1 MDANSNQ
8 QHEGERGNTV
18 DQVAELLMAEEP
30 TVDDEIKKE
39 EEAVHRPNDDD
50 LVDDSEELEVDA
62 AQESD
67 DEIEDPETDDSNE
80 QETDDDDGLAA
91 LAAELGLDAD
101 KLTLSED
108 GEILVNIKVNGKNE
122 QIDLKEA
129 ISQTQFS
136 KANDEKART
145 LAEERKAFESER
157 TQVAQAY
164 QQQLQQIQGLG
175 EMLQNKLTQEFQGI
189 DWDRLRVTDPGEW
202 TAKQREFEIRNQE
215 LRQAGQMLG
224 QQMRVERERQS
235 QQESQWRAEIL
246 QSERE
251 KMIEHN
257 PSWRDEEK
265 MRGDIEKIVEYA
277 STLGFSSEEL
287 RDVIYSRHVEVLK
300 KAMLYDQGKTVA
312 DKKVKQ
318 APRMQRA
325 SNGRFVKQKG
335 GKVQKLIERAQTA
348 KGANKREAQA
358 DAVAAMLMG
367 E

>member
-18 DQVAELLMAEEP
+18 DQVAQLLMGDDP
-30 TVDDEIKKE
+30 TTEVE
-39 EEAVHRPNDDD
+39 EEKAAHRPNDDD
-50 LVDDSEELEVDA
+50 LVDDSEEFEVEA

-67 DEIEDPETDDSNE
+67 DVDYDETDDSNE
-80 QETDDDDGLAA
+80 QETYDDDGLAA

-108 GEILVNIKVNGKNE
+108 GEILVNLKVNGKNE

-145 LAEERKAFESER
+145 LADERKTFESER
-157 TQVAQAY
+157 VQVAQEYAARLQNVQAMGQMLEQQLLAEY
-164 QQQLQQIQGLG
+164 NNVDWEALKASDPARFLVTQQEYQQRQQQLH
-175 EMLQNKLTQEFQGI
+175 
-189 DWDRLRVTDPGEW
+189 
-202 TAKQREFEIRNQE
+202 
-215 LRQAGQMLG
+215 QAGQQLG
-224 QQMRVERERQS
+224 EQMRHMQE
-235 QQESQWRAEIL
+235 QQEGRDQAERAQILQQERVAMVESVPEWSDTEVMQKDLAEIVKYG
-246 QSERE
+246 QS
-251 KMIEHN
+251 
-257 PSWRDEEK
+257 
-265 MRGDIEKIVEYA
+265 V
-277 STLGFSSEEL
+277 GFSEDDLSNVIHNREL
-287 RDVIYSRHVEVLK
+287 QVLR
-300 KAMLYDQGKTVA
+300 KAWLYDMGKTVA
-312 DKKVKQ
+312 NKKVNQPPK
-318 APRMQRA
+318 MQRA
-325 SNGRFVKQKG
+325 SNGRFVKSKG